1 MNKIAF
7 LFFAAIALPIA
18 AMDSNAKQRE
28 ETLDLN
34 QPFLGRFK
42 DLNSLRELLNNLE
55 MQKEPYAIIKLHQKQ
70 NLNESKPTEACNCQ
84 QENELIT
91 TISDRIEEW
100 VKSTKEVET
109 SFLVL
114 KNKWTNREDKIIKT
128 QVVLIKHPR
137 TIYRNQPD
145 LPLDARRESWVLLE
159 NEWRA
164 HLGLALLRESH
175 LQPSYLISGR
185 PKQLFEKLYSA
196 SLEVSVT
203 QNITQ
208 DITP

>member
-1 MNKIAF
+1 MNKI
-7 LFFAAIALPIA
+7 FFFHCAIAALPMC
-18 AMDSNAKQRE
+18 AMESKQKYPE

-34 QPFLGRFK
+34 QPFLERFK
-42 DLNSLRELLNNLE
+42 DLNSLRELLNKLE
-55 MQKEPYAIIKLHQKQ
+55 IKKDPYAIIKLYQKEQ
-70 NLNESKPTEACNCQ
+70 LNESKPTEACNCQ

-137 TIYRNQPD
+137 AIYRNQPD

-159 NEWRA
+159 KEWRA

-175 LQPSYLISGR
+175 LQPSYWR
-185 PKQLFEKLYSA
+185 PKNIFEILYSA
-196 SLEVSVT
+196 SVEVSVT
-203 QNITQ
+203 QNVTQ
-208 DITP
+208 NITP